1 MLTVVQILAVLAA
14 LLHGYIFLLESV
26 RFADPK
32 VSRGLFGVAEADLP
46 AVRPWAFNQGWYNL
60 FLGVGALVGA
70 ILLRPNPDA
79 GWALVILSCG
89 SMLAAALVLVA
100 TDRRMIKAAA
110 SQGTLPGLTLLAS
123 LTQL

>member
-1 MLTVVQILAVLAA
+1 MLTVVQILAVLSA

-32 VSRGLFGVAEADLP
+32 ISRGLFGVAEADLP

-60 FLGVGALVGA
+60 FLGIGALAGA

-79 GWALVILSCG
+79 G
-89 SMLAAALVLVA
+89 
-100 TDRRMIKAAA
+100 
-110 SQGTLPGLTLLAS
+110 
-123 LTQL
+123 